1 MIYYFPLQTL
11 ELTGLEGFG
20 IVFLS
25 PIFLTLTPFWKLANK
40 KWMLI
45 LLRIITIGS
54 IASFQAP
61 NARVRLVVLAL
72 GVSSS
77 LIVQAVTW
85 WTGSGLQR
93 YLRIWGFILGQILLL
108 VLRIWY
114 TSLNPIWSYQMSNR
128 VILTL
133 STIATL
139 DRIYTD
145 GDCSKPE
152 GKNTGVAVK
161 GVASRP
167 TWCLAGAAFGS
178 LVFLTHWI
186 FGEVSLVSRWARCS
200 SAELGERIDALSLF
214 MVSWYQFTLVG
225 HRFGER
231 NMKYIGGL
239 FSPDVMPIFMEYKEN
254 AYWGATSA
262 AASMWPQVLGHL
274 ISSGSGPG
282 KAMTIAM
289 VFYLLEILFCAWC
302 TAFKFVPGGVYA
314 RERSDLLLGVCT
326 LSCSISLSNALL
338 FPYSSLLRGLPCGE
352 NEQQRTVMLIIGL
365 NMLFSPKK
373 SLDFLQTK
381 NSPKVLF
388 RKSEKYMKLFLWLLV
403 GVGLLGLGLRHKTYE
418 RKLGKGST
426 QHEHNEDE
434 DLDDDPLA
442 LYELHKGPATEVSA
456 AIWPFRFGYD
466 NEGWSNL
473 EGSAQLLS
481 QTGADFITILE
492 SDASKP
498 YIGNND
504 LTMWL
509 GEKLG
514 FYTDFGPS
522 TRDHT
527 WGIMV
532 LSRYPIVKSEHHL
545 LPSPEGEIAPAITM
559 TVNISDKLVDFVVTH
574 FGNHEDDL
582 DRKLQA
588 IAVSKLL
595 KSSSNQVI
603 FLGYITSAPGSR
615 DYTQLI
621 EHGNVKDIDSTD
633 RDRWCEYIM
642 YRGLIRLGYAR
653 ISRAELS
660 DSEIQMAKF
669 RIPDDPINY
678 RDNQKVVTDQRAV
691 PKEIHFNPSDLDPI
705 KKDTIMRTIT
715 IFI

>member
-1 MIYYFPLQTL
+1 MLPHGKCPLGYVSWSLCHGLGPMIYYFPLQTL

-186 FGEVSLVSRWARCS
+186 FGEVSLVSRWAVS
-200 SAELGERIDALSLF
+200 GHPHPGPDPNPFGGAVLLSLASGL
-214 MVSWYQFTLVG
+214 MLSACSWF
-225 HRFGER
+225 
-231 NMKYIGGL
+231 
-239 FSPDVMPIFMEYKEN
+239 
-254 AYWGATSA
+254 
-262 AASMWPQVLGHL
+262 
-274 ISSGSGPG
+274 PG
-282 KAMTIAM
+282 T
-289 VFYLLEILFCAWC
+289 
-302 TAFKFVPGGVYA
+302 
-314 RERSDLLLGVCT
+314 
-326 LSCSISLSNALL
+326 
-338 FPYSSLLRGLPCGE
+338 SLLWWV
-352 NEQQRTVMLIIGL
+352 TV
-365 NMLFSPKK
+365 
-373 SLDFLQTK
+373 
-381 NSPKVLF
+381 
-388 RKSEKYMKLFLWLLV
+388 LWLLV

-418 RKLGKGST
+418 RKLGKG
-426 QHEHNEDE
+426 
-434 DLDDDPLA
+434 
-442 LYELHKGPATEVSA
+442 GPATEVSA

-691 PKEIHFNPSDLDPI
+691 PKEIHFNPRFGSYKEGHHYENDHHFHMSTPKYFL
-705 KKDTIMRTIT
+705 
-715 IFI
+715 